1 MSLFLSNPAIHLQP
15 STSSHF
21 FFPFASPL
29 RLLPLLLSSLLS
41 AACCTV
47 WVPLRGLHTVCMCL
61 GWQTGLTH
69 LPGAF
74 PPPPP
79 SLHPSLPCRRLRC
92 TFVCVAIAS
101 DVWYVRLFHSSVRLI
116 FPLSPF
122 FSLKWWERRGEG
134 VLSHLH
140 SRECFTGCH
149 THTHSQSLLETHTR
163 RVRATTKDRGR
174 RQASVC
180 YKDTSNTEDG
190 QRDVTVD
197 VCVVTRVTHTYVF

>member
-92 TFVCVAIAS
+92 TFVCVAM
-101 DVWYVRLFHSSVRLI
+101 VCTSVPFVCPSH
-116 FPLSPF
+116 FPSLPVFLS
-122 FSLKWWERRGEG
+122 KMMREEGGRG
-134 VLSHLH
+134 S
-140 SRECFTGCH
+140 
-149 THTHSQSLLETHTR
+149 
-163 RVRATTKDRGR
+163 
-174 RQASVC
+174 
-180 YKDTSNTEDG
+180 
-190 QRDVTVD
+190 
-197 VCVVTRVTHTYVF
+197 